1 MLREKSSKRRKNINA
16 SSTIG
21 FFLHIRVL
29 HKKSF
34 KRRQNINAS
43 STIGFF
49 LHIRVLRKKSFKRR
63 QNINASSTIDFFL
76 HIRADEV
83 VFLQNLFCALAQFHF
98 FEAFS
103 EGQHCIPFLCH

>member
-1 MLREKSSKRRKNINA
+1 MLREKSSNRRK
-16 SSTIG
+16 
-21 FFLHIRVL
+21 
-29 HKKSF
+29 
-34 KRRQNINAS
+34 NINAS

-49 LHIRVLRKKSFKRR
+49 LHIRVLRKKSSKRR

-76 HIRADEV
+76 HIRADEA